1 MLYLETFVPWMH
13 GFHRLIFEE
22 MVEVGYNVTGVV
34 IGNKGTPACAY
45 TFTTIDQHHGY
56 DWCIPASYRD
66 SDIQMLYTGGTRL
79 RSARSSEDNHAM
91 CTSSERKNYKPCG
104 FNRLPILFEIVQQ
117 NIISLNKQG
126 SSNWRQTCENVSSTR
141 MILPTLHFHTV
152 DKSSQSHG
160 TVYMMS

>member
-1 MLYLETFVPWMH
+1 MIGAYLQVTQRFRYSDAV
-13 GFHRLIFEE
+13 HRRYKTKICKKFGRQPCY
-22 MVEVGYNVTGVV
+22 VYN
-34 IGNKGTPACAY
+34 
-45 TFTTIDQHHGY
+45 
-56 DWCIPASYRD
+56 R
-66 SDIQMLYTGGTRL
+66 
-79 RSARSSEDNHAM
+79 
-91 CTSSERKNYKPCG
+91 ERKNYKPCG

-141 MILPTLHFHTV
+141 MILPTLHVHTV